1 VTDDVRVV
9 IADDHPVFRS
19 GLRAL
24 LGTEDGVVVVGEA
37 STGVEVVA
45 VVAQYQPDVVI
56 MDLHMPDLDGVAA
69 TEQILRDSPHV
80 AVLVL
85 TMFDDD
91 DSVFAAMRAGA
102 RGYLLKGT
110 NQAEVVGAVRL
121 VAAGGALFG
130 PAVAQ
135 RVIEFFTRP
144 RPATVP
150 LAFPQLTDREH
161 EILDLVARGEPNAV
175 IGARLYI
182 SDKTVR
188 NHVSNILTKL
198 AVADRAHAI
207 VRARQAGL
215 GAGLAAPDAPPP
227 KSPAP

>member
-1 VTDDVRVV
+1 MNENVRVV

-24 LGTEDGVVVVGEA
+24 LTTEDGVVVVGEA
-37 STGVEVVA
+37 CTGVEVVA
-45 VVAQYQPDVVI
+45 VVAQCQPDVVV

-69 TEQILRDSPHV
+69 TEQILRASPHV

-144 RPATVP
+144 RPNTVP

-161 EILDLVARGEPNAV
+161 EILDLVARGEPNGA

-198 AVADRAHAI
+198 AVADRAQAI

-215 GAGLAAPDAPPP
+215 GAGLAGSDGQPPP
-227 KSPAP
+227 PTR